1 MKAEKN
7 EKNRQNVGSVTT
19 EPASATTS
27 VIVMRIGGADACATC
42 TITHNTIR
50 YRIPIVLS
58 MSSNYF
64 ACLFNATMLI
74 NNVTDNPA
82 FRKQLIMKYELI
94 IITCF
99 YFYDNCSFSIAF
111 SMEVAQ

>member
-1 MKAEKN
+1 MRAQKN
-7 EKNRQNVGSVTT
+7 EKNRQNVGSVTA

-42 TITHNTIR
+42 TITHSTVR
-50 YRIPIVLS
+50 YRIPIVLL

-64 ACLFNATMLI
+64 ACLFNVTMNV
-74 NNVTDNPA
+74 NNVTDTPA
-82 FRKQLIMKYELI
+82 FRKQLIMKYEFI

-99 YFYDNCSFSIAF
+99 DFYDN
-111 SMEVAQ
+111 

>member
-1 MKAEKN
+1 MKA

-27 VIVMRIGGADACATC
+27 VIAMRIGGAVACATC
-42 TITHNTIR
+42 TITHSTIR

-64 ACLFNATMLI
+64 ACLFNVTMHV
-74 NNVTDNPA
+74 NNVTDNPGCVS
-82 FRKQLIMKYELI
+82 KTINHEI
-94 IITCF
+94 
-99 YFYDNCSFSIAF
+99 
-111 SMEVAQ
+111 